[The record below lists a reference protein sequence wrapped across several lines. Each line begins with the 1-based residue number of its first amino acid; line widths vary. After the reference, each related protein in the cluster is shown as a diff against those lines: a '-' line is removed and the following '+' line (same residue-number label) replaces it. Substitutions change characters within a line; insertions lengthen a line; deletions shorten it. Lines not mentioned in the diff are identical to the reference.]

1 MNSDSTLNNEK
12 PQRYQEPAESA
23 EDLPRTEPIRTGRS
37 QWTARGRYSTSR
49 SRSRQSRSQAP
60 VLERFASH
68 LDDHGGYVHDHTA
81 GDGESDHSDD
91 SGAAEEEETTPVDS
105 HDSDDDK
112 DKADEVPTTKEGIA
126 EPEDVEAQAKPPLER
141 TATSKSKS
149 DPNLVTW
156 NGPDDPEN
164 PKNWTTKRKWA
175 ATFVVSSFTFISPVA
190 SSMVAPALTTIATD
204 FGITSEVES
213 QLVLSVFILAYAI
226 GPLFLGPLSE
236 LFGRRIVLQLAN
248 VFFFA
253 FNLGCGFAQNKG
265 QMIAFRFMSG
275 LGGSA
280 PLSIG
285 GGVLGDCWL
294 AHERGKA
301 IAVYS
306 LMPLIGPAVGPIAG
320 GFITENTTWRWAFW
334 ATSIACALIQ
344 GVGWFYLQETYSPEI
359 LRLKKVKLIKETG
372 NNNLF
377 TEFEHAERSFAKHM
391 RTALVRPFIM
401 MSTQPI
407 IQVLALYI
415 AYVYGLTYL
424 VLSTFPELW
433 TSPEY
438 YNESIGIGGLNYISL
453 GLGYFLGTQI
463 TAPINDRIYRRLR
476 TRNDGVGRSE
486 FRIPLMVPGSI
497 IMPIG
502 LFWYGWTAQ
511 THQHWILPN
520 IGAVIYSAGAIMI
533 FQCIQTYIVDAYT
546 RYAASALA
554 AAVVLRSLCGFGFP
568 LFAPY
573 MYAAL
578 GFGWGNSILGFVALA
593 IGIPAPFLLWR
604 YGEALREQSKYAT
617 GG

>member
-1 MNSDSTLNNEK
+1 MESDSELKNEK
-12 PQRYQEPAESA
+12 PEGSPDSA
-23 EDLPRTEPIRTGRS
+23 DLSDDQPRTEPIRTGRP
-37 QWTARGRYSTSR
+37 QRTTRGRNSASR
-49 SRSRQSRSQAP
+49 SRSRQSRNHGP
-60 VLERFASH
+60 VLHRFASH

-81 GDGESDHSDD
+81 GDSDWESDD
-91 SGAAEEEETTPVDS
+91 AAEEDLPAEN
-105 HDSDDDK
+105 DDEKPD
-112 DKADEVPTTKEGIA
+112 ADDVPTA
-126 EPEDVEAQAKPPLER
+126 ERGFAQPEDVEAQIPPRLER
-141 TATSKSKS
+141 TTTTKSSRSKH

-156 NGPDDPEN
+156 DGPNDPAN
-164 PKNWTTKRKWA
+164 PKNWSLGRKWA
-175 ATFVVSSFTFISPVA
+175 ATLVVSVFTFISPVA
-190 SSMVAPALTTIATD
+190 SSMVAPALGTIAKD

-213 QLVLSVFILAYAI
+213 QLVLSIFILAYAV

-236 LFGRRIVLQLAN
+236 IFGRRIVLQMSNA
-248 VFFFA
+248 FFFA

-301 IAVYS
+301 IAIYS

-334 ATSIACALIQ
+334 ATSMACAGIQ
-344 GVGWFYLQETYSPEI
+344 AIGWFYLQETYTPEL
-359 LRLKKVKLIKETG
+359 LRQKKVRLIKETG
-372 NNNLF
+372 NDKLH
-377 TEFEHAERSFAKHM
+377 TEFEQPERSFAMHM
-391 RTALVRPFIM
+391 RTAMVRPFILIG
-401 MSTQPI
+401 TQPI
-407 IQVLALYI
+407 IQILALYI

-424 VLSTFPELW
+424 VLSTFAGLW
-433 TSPEY
+433 SSPEY
-438 YNESIGIGGLNYISL
+438 YNESIGISGLNYISL

-463 TAPINDRIYRRLR
+463 CAPINDRIYRRL
-476 TRNDGVGRSE
+476 TRSNNGVGRSE
-486 FRIPLMVPGSI
+486 FRIPLMIPGSV

-502 LFWYGWTAQ
+502 LFWYGWTADK
-511 THQHWILPN
+511 HLHWILPN
-520 IGAVIYSAGAIMI
+520 IGAAIYSAGGIMI

-573 MYAAL
+573 MYSAL
-578 GFGWGNSILGFVALA
+578 GYGWGNSLLGFVALA
-593 IGIPAPFLLWR
+593 IGVPAPLLLWR
-604 YGEALREQSKYAT
+604 YGEQLRGRSKFAA